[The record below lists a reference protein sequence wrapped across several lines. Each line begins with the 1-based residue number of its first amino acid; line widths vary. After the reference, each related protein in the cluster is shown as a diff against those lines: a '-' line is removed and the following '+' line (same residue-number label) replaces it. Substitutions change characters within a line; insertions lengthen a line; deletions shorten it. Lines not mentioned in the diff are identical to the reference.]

1 MRSSIKLLLV
11 LLMITTI
18 SSACVNSS
26 QSSETNHNTNENV
39 ISDNND
45 TQHNDDEEVPNEENT
60 IETEVDPIV
69 DKIDIINDESE
80 TVLVNKFNSLSEDYI
95 PSDLVTVSVPTI
107 LENPE
112 VNQLRE
118 VADHALTSMFATAEE
133 ENLFLFARSGF
144 RSYNTQVHLFNG
156 YAEKHGEEAANTYS
170 AKPGF
175 SEHQTGLVMDVT
187 SESVQFQLTEQFG
200 DTPEGKWIA
209 EHAHQFGFII
219 RYPQG
224 KEDITGYI
232 YEPWHL
238 RYVGKDVATAIYESK
253 LTYEEFLVE
262 KGIID
267 HVQFEK

>member
-1 MRSSIKLLLV
+1 MRDLFKIMFTV
-11 LLMITTI
+11 TFIVVI
-18 SSACVNSS
+18 SSGCINKTEPNITDV
-26 QSSETNHNTNENV
+26 TKDEN
-39 ISDNND
+39 NND
-45 TQHNDDEEVPNEENT
+45 TIQKNDKEVELNEADPNEV
-60 IETEVDPIV
+60 EVDPIV
-69 DKIDIINDESE
+69 DMIDIINDESD

-95 PSDLVTVSVPTI
+95 PDDLVTVSVPTI

-118 VADHALTSMFATAEE
+118 VASTALSNLFAAAQE

-200 DTPEGKWIA
+200 ETPEGKWIA
-209 EHAHQFGFII
+209 ENAHQYGFII

-224 KEDITGYI
+224 KEAITGYI

-238 RYVGKDVATAIYESK
+238 RYVGKEVATKVYESNV
-253 LTYEEFLVE
+253 TYEEFLVE

-267 HVQFEK
+267 HVHDKKE

>member
-1 MRSSIKLLLV
+1 MRSLFKVFCTLIIV
-11 LLMITTI
+11 TI
-18 SSACVNSS
+18 ISVACANES
-26 QSSETNHNTNENV
+26 QPNIEYDTSDENV
-39 ISDNND
+39 VKEDSNG
-45 TQHNDDEEVPNEENT
+45 DDDGTEDDLIQEEDRE
-60 IETEVDPIV
+60 IIDS
-69 DKIDIINDESE
+69 IDIVNDESY
-80 TVLVNKFNSLSEDYI
+80 TALVNKFNNLSDNYT
-95 PSDLVTVSVPTI
+95 PDDLVTVAVPTI

-118 VADHALTSMFATAEE
+118 EASQALTDMFAAAEQAD
-133 ENLFLFARSGF
+133 LFLFARSGF
-144 RSYNTQVHLFNG
+144 RSYDTQVHLFNG

-200 DTPEGKWIA
+200 DVPEGEWIRD
-209 EHAHQFGFII
+209 HAHEFGFII

-238 RYVGKDVATAIYESK
+238 RYLGKDVAAAVYESNV
-253 LTYEEFLVE
+253 TYEEFLVE
-262 KGIID
+262 KGVID
-267 HVQFEK
+267 DVQFTKE